1 MSETTITD
9 AAVGG
14 AFPQIAAVGL
24 GGLLVRFSDQLS
36 EAANRAA
43 LAFRAEVALQGL
55 AGVQELSTS
64 LTGTFLCID
73 PLYPD
78 VAGLCAQLQRLLD
91 SRDWYAA
98 PLPQGRRHLRIPC
111 VIGGSH
117 GPQWGDAVAASGLAE
132 DQALASLTENRV
144 RVLTIGF
151 APGQPY
157 MGQLPPEWNIPRL
170 SQLTP
175 QVPAGALVIAIR
187 QLIIFSAATPTGWRH
202 IGQSAFRLFRP
213 DAARP
218 FALNPGDEVSI
229 RPITAEEYENIRAQ
243 DRSGDGG
250 AQIEVLA

>member
-1 MSETTITD
+1 
-9 AAVGG
+9 
-14 AFPQIAAVGL
+14 
-24 GGLLVRFSDQLS
+24 
-36 EAANRAA
+36 
-43 LAFRAEVALQGL
+43 
-55 AGVQELSTS
+55 
-64 LTGTFLCID
+64 
-73 PLYPD
+73 
-78 VAGLCAQLQRLLD
+78 
-91 SRDWYAA
+91 
-98 PLPQGRRHLRIPC
+98 
-111 VIGGSH
+111 
-117 GPQWGDAVAASGLAE
+117 
-132 DQALASLTENRV
+132 V

>member
-1 MSETTITD
+1 
-9 AAVGG
+9 
-14 AFPQIAAVGL
+14 
-24 GGLLVRFSDQLS
+24 
-36 EAANRAA
+36 
-43 LAFRAEVALQGL
+43 
-55 AGVQELSTS
+55 
-64 LTGTFLCID
+64 
-73 PLYPD
+73 
-78 VAGLCAQLQRLLD
+78 
-91 SRDWYAA
+91 
-98 PLPQGRRHLRIPC
+98 